1 MLVRAELRH
10 IANLVNVGG
19 VMAAFL
25 LILAVLC
32 GVVLV
37 DGVIEN
43 TTSAGFTLF
52 GQTLTGL
59 SAGGVMLMAAAL
71 GAIITC
77 LLLLSVAASSRRR
90 ARRKE
95 LRSSQH
101 DLEDRIAELEREN
114 ATLRSTPTTRTGQTD
129 IVLDEPIPA
138 RSGPA
143 TGPHEPPLAPTG
155 PGSPPAT
162 GEHPADRA
170 EPSRP
175 RRLNDGP

>member
-1 MLVRAELRH
+1 
-10 IANLVNVGG
+10 
-19 VMAAFL
+19 MAAFL

-43 TTSAGFTLF
+43 TASAGLTLF
-52 GQTLTGL
+52 GQSLTGL

-114 ATLRSTPTTRTGQTD
+114 ATLRSTPVTRTAQTD
-129 IVLDEPIPA
+129 IVLDEPTPA

-143 TGPHEPPLAPTG
+143 TGAYEPPLAPAG
-155 PGSPPAT
+155 HPPAT

-170 EPSRP
+170 EPSRL
-175 RRLNDGP
+175 RRLNDGS